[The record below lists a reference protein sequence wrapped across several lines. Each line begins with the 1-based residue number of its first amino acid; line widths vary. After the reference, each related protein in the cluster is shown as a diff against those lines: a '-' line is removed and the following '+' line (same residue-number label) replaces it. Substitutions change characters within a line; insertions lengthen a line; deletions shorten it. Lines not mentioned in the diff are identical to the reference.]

1 MKNLKYFPFERNKY
15 YYGKL
20 LSERD
25 FVEEQR
31 YFNDKRRL
39 LNRILY
45 GTGVAAGLQVLAVDD
60 WNLSVEAG
68 LALDFSG
75 REILVDTPVIRRLST
90 IDGFDGLAGQGEKQ
104 YFYLCV
110 EYSEEEAV
118 PAHSVMGSLAGQED
132 RMDYEKYREGYRLY
146 LTDQEPDT
154 QLLTRQS
161 LINCSQVIYQDE
173 FLKITQTLPRFAEK
187 GKPFQTILTIEN
199 SGPGSRLS
207 GSVKEALICA
217 GEGGKQF
224 LEISFDNL
232 FLEQG
237 ARVSRTFSVNAAFIN
252 QGKAEIHIVPSLF
265 SLETDRGPVRIQQDM
280 ILQVPIIQGD
290 PAEELDRLYY
300 HNLME
305 DVIRDDYPQGIYLA
319 RIHLIH
325 HEKTY
330 LIDRVDPM
338 PFDSYIC
345 TGQLLKNHL
354 EFQNRKAEAASETS
368 AAKEALQKIQKE
380 PEGGKDS
387 RIRTGK
393 IEITLGIGAKRGQR
407 FFSHEIFHGLGLGA
421 VNIRLG
427 LEEEGAVYWG
437 SSEVF
442 DDTEVKAELASRVFM
457 EKGSFVIGLRMLE
470 PTGQQKVIVHWY
482 AESMR
487 EALKEGSLQKKL
499 YIRPE
504 RLEMKVRETAWLE
517 AVCPGV
523 PGITVFWSIKTP
535 EGGSVTQDGMYTAPS
550 LPGVYEVSA
559 GCQEIPELKTSIF
572 VIVRE

>member
-60 WNLSVEAG
+60 WNMSVEAG

-90 IDGFDGLAGQGEKQ
+90 IDGFDVLAGQGEKP

-187 GKPFQTILTIEN
+187 GKPFQTIFTLEN
-199 SGPGSRLS
+199 SGPGCQIS

-217 GEGGKQF
+217 GEKGKQF
-224 LEISFDNL
+224 LEISFDNQ
-232 FLEQG
+232 FLERG
-237 ARVSRTFSVNAAFIN
+237 AKVSRMFSVNAAFIN
-252 QGKAEIHIVPSLF
+252 QGNAEIHIVPSQF
-265 SLETDRGPVRIQQDM
+265 FLETDRGPIQIQQEIM
-280 ILQVPIIQGD
+280 LQTPIIQGD
-290 PAEELDRLYY
+290 PIEELNRLYY

-305 DVIRDDYPQGIYLA
+305 DVIRDDYPQGVYLA

-338 PFDSYIC
+338 PFDSYIS

-354 EFQNRKAEAASETS
+354 EFQNARTEAPFRASE
-368 AAKEALQKIQKE
+368 AKEMSQKVQKE
-380 PEGGKDS
+380 PEGGTDS
-387 RIRTGK
+387 RIKTGK
-393 IEITLGIGAKRGQR
+393 TEIALGIGAKRGQR

-427 LEEEGAVYWG
+427 LEEEGAIYWG

-442 DDTEVKAELASRVFM
+442 DDTEVKAELACKVFM

-470 PTGQQKVIVHWY
+470 PTGQQKVTVHWY
-482 AESMR
+482 AGSMR
-487 EALKEGSLQKKL
+487 EASKEDSNQKKL

-504 RLEMKVRETAWLE
+504 RLDMKVRETAWLE
-517 AVCPGV
+517 AVCPGI
-523 PGITVFWSIKTP
+523 PGVTVFWSVKTP
-535 EGGSVTQDGMYTAPS
+535 EGGSITQDGMYTAPS
-550 LPGVYEVSA
+550 LPGVYEISA